1 MNIDGYANNPENSST
16 TKPGERIPCGCSIS
30 TIRAFDYIENKQ
42 TCFIL
47 RGKLHEKVLYFF
59 IETCHKCN

>member
-30 TIRAFDYIENKQ
+30 TIWAFDYIENKQ
-42 TCFIL
+42 TC
-47 RGKLHEKVLYFF
+47 LYC
-59 IETCHKCN
+59 EENYMKKACTSL